1 LTRLIQMTNKLLRW
15 FSRETNWYWKW

>member
-1 LTRLIQMTNKLLRW
+1 MTNKLLRW